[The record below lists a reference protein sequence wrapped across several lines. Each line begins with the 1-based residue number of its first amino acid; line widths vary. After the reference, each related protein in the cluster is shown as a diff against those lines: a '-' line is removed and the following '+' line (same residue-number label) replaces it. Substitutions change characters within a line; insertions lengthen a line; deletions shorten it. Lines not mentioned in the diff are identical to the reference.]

1 MSNSPIHKQCRICYE
16 SDDEN
21 DLFSPCKCTGTSKY
35 VHRKC
40 LNEWF
45 EKSNHENSLHKCM
58 ECNYEYKKNIKCNRC
73 YKISNLILQYFCV
86 SLIVIIGFSC
96 LFGYLIYCINERTHS
111 SKDIT
116 DDDINTTNNNNLFTT
131 KTNDYINYFF
141 YGVCTSVIIFFI
153 IIIITHFYFK
163 HQNYN
168 DEYDKVIYK
177 LLKYHITTFFC
188 VIASYICSFLI
199 ISSGLLILFI
209 NHSSFTYIQYINLY
223 IKRRYTEIIDFNY
236 TRL

>member
-1 MSNSPIHKQCRICYE
+1 MSSTLINKQCRICYE
-16 SDDEN
+16 SDNEN
-21 DLFSPCKCTGTSKY
+21 DLFSPCRCTGTSKY

-45 EKSNHENSLHKCM
+45 EKSNHENSLNQCM
-58 ECNYEYKKNIKCNRC
+58 ECKYEYKKSIKSKKC
-73 YKISNLILQYFCV
+73 YRISNIILQYFFM
-86 SLIVIIGFSC
+86 SLVVIIGLSC
-96 LFGYLIYCINERTHS
+96 MFGYIIYNIDEKFYS
-111 SKDIT
+111 SKDIMDDDAIVKK
-116 DDDINTTNNNNLFTT
+116 DDDIFTT
-131 KTNDYINYFF
+131 KTNNYINYMF

-188 VIASYICSFLI
+188 VISSYICSFLI
-199 ISSGLLILFI
+199 ISSSLLILFL
-209 NHSSFTYIQYINLY
+209 NHCIFSYIQYINLY

-236 TRL
+236 YIL